1 MSLLDAAEADPWAD
15 VSPPPN
21 APAKFSP
28 AVEEAV
34 APVALKAPMRL
45 NPAVRDALGSIVAT
59 LNGDARTAAAC
70 TVATGIFVPLA
81 ELERRGLQPALAMR
95 ALSDLRMLVHAD
107 ANRPPTLSREFGGAI
122 TVGLILNP
130 RFVTGLDLATFAIP
144 ASPQA

>member
-1 MSLLDAAEADPWAD
+1 
-15 VSPPPN
+15 
-21 APAKFSP
+21 
-28 AVEEAV
+28 
-34 APVALKAPMRL
+34 
-45 NPAVRDALGSIVAT
+45 
-59 LNGDARTAAAC
+59 
-70 TVATGIFVPLA
+70 
-81 ELERRGLQPALAMR
+81 MR